1 MKPPRKLHIKS
12 YGCQMNVYDAQ
23 RMVDTLAGE
32 GFVETASAE
41 DADLV
46 ILNTCH
52 IREKASEKVYS
63 ELGRLR
69 VAKDEAARNGRE
81 MRIAVAGCVA
91 QAEGEEIIRRAP
103 AVDVVVGPQ
112 SYHHLPQL
120 LARAKSHGRALET
133 EFPVEDKFG
142 FLPAP
147 KPDAIRARGIS
158 AFVTVQEG
166 CDKFC
171 TFCVVPYTRGSEV
184 SRPVARI
191 VDDVKRLADNGVREI
206 TLIGQNVNA
215 YHGEGPDGRTW
226 PLGRLLHRLAEI
238 DCIVRLRYSTSH
250 PRDVDDS
257 LIAAHRDL
265 PALMPFVHLPVQSG
279 SDRILAA
286 MNRKHTADDYRRVI
300 DRFRAAR
307 QDIAFSSDFIV
318 GFPGETE
325 GEFAATLALVMQ
337 IGYAGAYSFKYSP
350 RPGTPAAD
358 MRETV
363 SAAEMDERLVRLQEL
378 IDSQQSAFNK
388 AMIGNTVDVLFE
400 RAARN
405 PGQIVGRTAWLQPA
419 HVFASP
425 DIIGQVLP
433 VTIES
438 LERYS
443 LLGELARASRRRCHL
458 LFRRRPIVSIDPFFS
473 KDHGSLN
480 PCQKAHR
487 IHLRLLP
494 AANLTATCKFRPR
507 PRSSSTSTTTARRL
521 RSSAPT
527 ARISRWSNGGS
538 ASSSTRAATTSPS
551 QAPAT
556 AATPR
561 GACWRRSMRRPWRAM
576 ISRRAKSKAPSAP

>member
-32 GFVETASAE
+32 GFVETARVD

-69 VAKDEAARNGRE
+69 LAKEDAARQGRA

-91 QAEGEEIIRRAP
+91 QAEGGEIMQRAP
-103 AVDVVVGPQ
+103 VVDVVVGPQ

-120 LARAKSHGRALET
+120 LARAAREGRAIET
-133 EFPVEDKFG
+133 EFPAEDKFG
-142 FLPAP
+142 FLAAPAP
-147 KPDAIRARGIS
+147 ERIRARGIS

-171 TFCVVPYTRGSEV
+171 TFCVVPYTRGVEV
-184 SRPVARI
+184 SRPVAKI
-191 VDDVKRLADNGVREI
+191 VDDVKRLADHGVREI

-215 YHGEGPDGRTW
+215 YHGEGPDGRSW
-226 PLGRLLHRLAEI
+226 PLGRLLHLLAEI
-238 DCIVRLRYSTSH
+238 PGIVRLRYSTSH

-257 LIAAHRDL
+257 LIEAHRDL
-265 PALMPFVHLPVQSG
+265 ESLMPFVHLPVQSG

-286 MNRKHTADDYRRVI
+286 MNRKHTADDYRRVVE
-300 DRFRAAR
+300 RFRKVR

-318 GFPGETE
+318 GFPGESAE
-325 GEFAATLALVMQ
+325 DFSATLALVTQ

-350 RPGTPAAD
+350 RPGTPAAE

-378 IDSQQSAFNK
+378 IDSQQAAFNR
-388 AMIGNTVDVLFE
+388 AAIGTTVDVLFE
-400 RAARN
+400 RSARN
-405 PGQIVGRTAWLQPA
+405 PGQIVGRTAYLQPA
-419 HVFASP
+419 HVMASS
-425 DIIGQVLP
+425 DLIGEVRP
-433 VTIES
+433 VRVDS

-443 LLGELARASRRRCHL
+443 LLGEL
-458 LFRRRPIVSIDPFFS
+458 VSAAP
-473 KDHGSLN
+473 
-480 PCQKAHR
+480 P
-487 IHLRLLP
+487 RLS
-494 AANLTATCKFRPR
+494 ATDRLTT
-507 PRSSSTSTTTARRL
+507 
-521 RSSAPT
+521 
-527 ARISRWSNGGS
+527 
-538 ASSSTRAATTSPS
+538 
-551 QAPAT
+551 
-556 AATPR
+556 
-561 GACWRRSMRRPWRAM
+561 GA
-576 ISRRAKSKAPSAP
+576 